1 MKKVLLVWITK
12 LINGINGKQK
22 HKNLNNMLLL
32 LEIIIISDEFLFD

>member
-12 LINGINGKQK
+12 LINGKQK